1 MKTKTTMASTSRRS
15 AGSSTPSPSRQSR
28 QSSNRRSGR
37 KSNLATT
44 ATLDDDEE
52 DLSDLNDTE
61 DAMFNSRPVRSNGTR
76 HGNRST
82 SRTGLSAA
90 TSSNISSIHSP
101 KRKSE
106 RKKEERKAAV
116 RKETYDLDGTDSE
129 LSDAP
134 EDTGVNAAQPD
145 QGSNDPN
152 LTESDDDMAE
162 KLRAAGDGESLLGS
176 AISDREGGDT
186 DQEEERFIIED
197 SRRREAKADARRQR
211 DGSSPQRV
219 NKAASPPKYTK
230 RVQREDDPFPDNASG
245 SLSPQTLQQ
254 LGLDELFGEPDG
266 FHSSSE
272 PSFTDFFM
280 SESEEGTDEDGLELA
295 ARSDDDQLTTDD
307 EDDESDISDMEDGL
321 LSAPFLNEALAAGAG
336 TQLMPNNADAIAQA
350 DIPLLV
356 IEDLDGRLIYARAG
370 DGEAVFG
377 SDGEFEFVDDSEE
390 ESDED
395 DIHFP
400 MDGFNGTRWTNWRND
415 DGDETDEGETT
426 DELPNEDMPF
436 PRLLVGSVAPHGGRN
451 ARRARALAARSRRL
465 SPAHAQGRSRESS
478 ATKEMIE
485 SVEQNVNN
493 NEAVKD
499 QNSVEMANGNPSL
512 QDVDF
517 SISTEDL
524 ARDPKA
530 TLEAAARSLGLTV
543 DEVAQLVIGSAAS
556 TSNNAEANGQISDV
570 PNAAYLSPEM
580 SNVPLPIPVTPDQQR
595 FQALR
600 RAPLMGSFMPTSSK
614 GIHRAVIDGSNQAP
628 SPFSNRFGTQRKGLA
643 GGKKRQPSQS
653 TPSAKRL
660 RRESATSMAL
670 KSEFGENAESSA
682 QPETQIH
689 EEIDE
694 MDLDDVMDAS
704 MMWRGSYSS
713 SPPHGVLEEKVGSL
727 GKKSPAIRPSSAR
740 KSSNAGAASTSPE
753 KSTGLNLNAVARW
766 HRIPMGAFRDGQI
779 TASHAGSSSNA
790 IANQQQPLGSFL
802 LTRARGGG
810 QHGGKAGTS
819 SRLQAEHSPFRGRTC
834 GDSIHLGQAPKMTTM
849 RDAFIVSPVLWPS
862 NSNGQ
867 ALPNLHLGGRQTIQ
881 PVQGQNGANDARKM
895 MTRREKRERK
905 ARRAA
910 LKSALESAA
919 TAGTPDSSIQSPSKQ
934 NSSAASA
941 LLDSPS
947 TALPKLSITDASP
960 HGSPLASKSK
970 PFPPSGL
977 SKEISGSSA
986 EHGGSKVGEF
996 AVPDL
1001 AASAKNKSSG
1011 AIDIPSSSAFS
1022 SSPSMTAMVQGSQA
1036 SGTNMMSGSM
1046 PTTSP
1051 SSSLSSQHQPPSS
1064 VFGMPLHSPLFGS
1077 ILNPT
1082 NLGFR
1087 DDLDER
1093 DEEGILTI

>member
-1 MKTKTTMASTSRRS
+1 MKGKSNMGSSSRRN
-15 AGSSTPSPSRQSR
+15 AGSGTPSPSKQSHHSGSR
-28 QSSNRRSGR
+28 KSGR
-37 KSNLATT
+37 KSGLATS
-44 ATLDDDEE
+44 AIFGEDDE
-52 DLSDLNDTE
+52 DLSDLDDAE
-61 DAMFNSRPVRSNGTR
+61 DALFNSRPIRSNASRTGA
-76 HGNRST
+76 RST
-82 SRTGLSAA
+82 SRSGSNAP
-90 TSSNISSIHSP
+90 TSSNNIHSP
-101 KRKSE
+101 KRKTE
-106 RKKEERKAAV
+106 RKKEERKASV

-134 EDTGVNAAQPD
+134 EENSSNAKDARSHQESD
-145 QGSNDPN
+145 DPN
-152 LTESDDDMAE
+152 LTDSDDDMAE
-162 KLRAAGDGESLLGS
+162 RLRAAGDGESLLGS

-197 SRRREAKADARRQR
+197 ARRLQAKADARRQW
-211 DGSSPQRV
+211 DGSTPQRAEKSV
-219 NKAASPPKYTK
+219 SPSTQK
-230 RVQREDDPFPDNASG
+230 RRAQQDDDPFPDNASG

-254 LGLDELFGEPDG
+254 LGLDELFGEADG

-280 SESEEGTDEDGLELA
+280 SDSEDGTDDDDIELE

-307 EDDESDISDMEDGL
+307 DDDESDISDMEDGL
-321 LSAPFLNEALAAGAG
+321 LSAPFLSEALAAGAG
-336 TQLMPNNADAIAQA
+336 TQLMPHNPDAIAQA

-436 PRLLVGSVAPHGGRN
+436 PRLLVGSVAPRGGRN
-451 ARRARALAARSRRL
+451 ARRARALAARSRRI
-465 SPAHAQGRSRESS
+465 SPARARGHSREIS
-478 ATKEMIE
+478 ATKDVIE
-485 SVEQNVNN
+485 NIEQNANI
-493 NEAVKD
+493 NETVKE
-499 QNSVEMANGNPSL
+499 QSVAEAGNGNSATL

-524 ARDPKA
+524 ARDPQA
-530 TLEAAARSLGLTV
+530 TLEAAAKSLGLTV

-556 TSNNAEANGQISDV
+556 TSNNADGNVQASGI

-580 SNVPLPIPVTPDQQR
+580 NNVPLPIPVTPDQQR
-595 FQALR
+595 YQAFR

-614 GIHRAVIDGSNQAP
+614 GIHRAVIDGSSQAP

-643 GGKKRQPSQS
+643 NGKKRQPSQS
-653 TPSAKRL
+653 MSSAKRL
-660 RRESATSMAL
+660 RRESAASMAL
-670 KSEFGENAESSA
+670 NSEYSENHET
-682 QPETQIH
+682 QPEEDMH
-689 EEIDE
+689 EDIDE

-713 SPPHGVLEEKVGSL
+713 SPPHGSLEEKAGSL
-727 GKKSPAIRPSSAR
+727 GKKSPAMRPSSAR
-740 KSSNAGAASTSPE
+740 KASNAGASATSLE

-766 HRIPMGAFRDGQI
+766 HRIPMGAFRDGQV
-779 TASHAGSSSNA
+779 TASHAGSSSNVM
-790 IANQQQPLGSFL
+790 ANQQQPLGSFL

-810 QHGGKAGTS
+810 QHGGKNGAS
-819 SRLQAEHSPFRGRTC
+819 SRAQAEHSPFRGRTR

-867 ALPNLHLGGRQTIQ
+867 AVPNVQLGGHHQVNQ
-881 PVQGQNGANDARKM
+881 LVQGQNGANDTRKM
-895 MTRREKRERK
+895 TTRREKRERK

-919 TAGTPDSSIQSPSKQ
+919 TEDVPDSSSQSPSTQ
-934 NSSAASA
+934 VTNAGSA

-947 TALPKLSITDASP
+947 TALPRLSITDASP

-970 PFPPSGL
+970 LLPPSGL
-977 SKEISGSSA
+977 SKEITG
-986 EHGGSKVGEF
+986 EKVSEF
-996 AVPDL
+996 AVPDI
-1001 AASAKNKSSG
+1001 AASGKNKASG

-1022 SSPSMTAMVQGSQA
+1022 SSPSLTGMTHGSQA
-1036 SGTNMMSGSM
+1036 GVTNTMSGSM

>member
-1 MKTKTTMASTSRRS
+1 MKGKSAMASSSRRS
-15 AGSSTPSPSRQSR
+15 AGSSTPSPSRQSNL
-28 QSSNRRSGR
+28 SGNRKYGR
-37 KSNLATT
+37 KSGLATT
-44 ATLDDDEE
+44 AIFGEDDE
-52 DLSDLNDTE
+52 DLSDLDDAE
-61 DAMFNSRPVRSNGTR
+61 DAMFNSRPIRSNVAKSGA
-76 HGNRST
+76 RSN
-82 SRTGLSAA
+82 SRNPLSNPAP
-90 TSSNISSIHSP
+90 SSNIHSP
-101 KRKSE
+101 KRRPD
-106 RKKEERKAAV
+106 RKKEERKASV
-116 RKETYDLDGTDSE
+116 RKETYDLDGTDSD

-134 EDTGVNAAQPD
+134 EENSTIAKDSRSHHESD
-145 QGSNDPN
+145 EPN
-152 LTESDDDMAE
+152 LTDSDDDMAE
-162 KLRAAGDGESLLGS
+162 RLRAAGDGESLLGS

-197 SRRREAKADARRQR
+197 AQRQQAKAVARRQR
-211 DGSSPQRV
+211 DGSTPQRAEKSV
-219 NKAASPPKYTK
+219 SPSTQK
-230 RVQREDDPFPDNASG
+230 RRAQREDDPFPDNASG

-254 LGLDELFGEPDG
+254 LGLDELFGEADG

-280 SESEEGTDEDGLELA
+280 SDSEDGTDDDGLELE

-307 EDDESDISDMEDGL
+307 DDESDISDMEDGL
-321 LSAPFLNEALAAGAG
+321 LSAPFLSEALAAGAG
-336 TQLMPNNADAIAQA
+336 TQLMPHNADAIAQA

-377 SDGEFEFVDDSEE
+377 SDGEFEFVDDSDE

-400 MDGFNGTRWTNWRND
+400 MDGFNGTRWTNWRNE

-451 ARRARALAARSRRL
+451 ARRARALAARSRRI
-465 SPAHAQGRSRESS
+465 SPSRARGLSRESS
-478 ATKEMIE
+478 ATKDMIE
-485 SVEQNVNN
+485 SIEQNAKI
-493 NEAVKD
+493 NENAN
-499 QNSVEMANGNPSL
+499 QQSVAEAGNGNSTAL

-530 TLEAAARSLGLTV
+530 TLEAAAKSLGLTV

-556 TSNNAEANGQISDV
+556 TSNNAEANGQASGM

-595 FQALR
+595 YQAFR

-643 GGKKRQPSQS
+643 NGKKRQPSQS

-660 RRESATSMAL
+660 RRESAASMAL
-670 KSEFGENAESSA
+670 NSEYSENHENNA
-682 QPETQIH
+682 QPEENIN

-694 MDLDDVMDAS
+694 MDLDDVMDSS

-713 SPPHGVLEEKVGSL
+713 SPPHGSVEEKAGSL
-727 GKKSPAIRPSSAR
+727 GKKSPAIRPSSMR
-740 KSSNAGAASTSPE
+740 KASNAGAAASSPD

-766 HRIPMGAFRDGQI
+766 HRIPMGAFRDGQV
-779 TASHAGSSSNA
+779 TASHAGSSSNVM
-790 IANQQQPLGSFL
+790 ANQQQPLGSFL

-810 QHGGKAGTS
+810 QHGGKNGAS
-819 SRLQAEHSPFRGRTC
+819 SRSQAEHSPFRGRTR

-867 ALPNLHLGGRQTIQ
+867 ALSGAQLGAHHQINQVG
-881 PVQGQNGANDARKM
+881 QGQIGANDTRKM
-895 MTRREKRERK
+895 TTRREKRERK

-910 LKSALESAA
+910 LKSTLESAA
-919 TAGTPDSSIQSPSKQ
+919 TEDLPDPSAQSPSNQ
-934 NSSAASA
+934 ASNTGSAA

-947 TALPKLSITDASP
+947 TALPRLSITDASP
-960 HGSPLASKSK
+960 HGSPLASK
-970 PFPPSGL
+970 PNTLPPSGL
-977 SKEISGSSA
+977 SKEISG
-986 EHGGSKVGEF
+986 EKVSEF
-996 AVPDL
+996 AIPDT
-1001 AASAKNKSSG
+1001 AASAKNKISG

-1022 SSPSMTAMVQGSQA
+1022 SSPSMNGMPNGSQIG
-1036 SGTNMMSGSM
+1036 GTNPMSGSM

-1093 DEEGILTI
+1093 DEDGILSI

>member
-1 MKTKTTMASTSRRS
+1 MKGKSAMASSSRRS
-15 AGSSTPSPSRQSR
+15 AGSSTPSPSRQSH
-28 QSSNRRSGR
+28 QSSSRKSGR
-37 KSNLATT
+37 KSGLATS
-44 ATLDDDEE
+44 AIFGEDDE
-52 DLSDLNDTE
+52 DLSDLDDAE
-61 DAMFNSRPVRSNGTR
+61 DALFNSRPIRSNAS
-76 HGNRST
+76 RSGARSN
-82 SRTGLSAA
+82 SRSGSNAP
-90 TSSNISSIHSP
+90 TSSNNVHSP
-101 KRKSE
+101 KRKPE
-106 RKKEERKAAV
+106 RKKEERKASV
-116 RKETYDLDGTDSE
+116 RKEMYDLDGTDSE

-134 EDTGVNAAQPD
+134 EENSSNAKSHHESD
-145 QGSNDPN
+145 DPN
-152 LTESDDDMAE
+152 LTDSDDDMAE
-162 KLRAAGDGESLLGS
+162 RLRAAGDGESLLGS

-197 SRRREAKADARRQR
+197 ARRLQAKADARRQR
-211 DGSSPQRV
+211 DGSTPQRAEKSV
-219 NKAASPPKYTK
+219 SPSIQK
-230 RVQREDDPFPDNASG
+230 RRSQQDDDPFPDNASG

-254 LGLDELFGEPDG
+254 LGLDELFGEADG

-280 SESEEGTDEDGLELA
+280 SDSEVGTDDDDLELE
-295 ARSDDDQLTTDD
+295 ARSDDDQLTTDN
-307 EDDESDISDMEDGL
+307 DDESDISDMEDGL
-321 LSAPFLNEALAAGAG
+321 LSAPFLSEALAAGAG
-336 TQLMPNNADAIAQA
+336 TQLMPHNPDAIAQA

-390 ESDED
+390 ESEED

-436 PRLLVGSVAPHGGRN
+436 PRLLVGSVAPRGGRN
-451 ARRARALAARSRRL
+451 ARRARALAARSRRI
-465 SPAHAQGRSRESS
+465 SPARARGHSRELS
-478 ATKEMIE
+478 ATKDMIE
-485 SVEQNVNN
+485 NIEQNANI
-493 NEAVKD
+493 NENVKE
-499 QNSVEMANGNPSL
+499 QGVTETKNGNSAAL

-524 ARDPKA
+524 ARDPQA
-530 TLEAAARSLGLTV
+530 TLEAAAKSLGLTV

-556 TSNNAEANGQISDV
+556 TSNNADVNGQASGI

-580 SNVPLPIPVTPDQQR
+580 NNVPLPIPVTPDHQR
-595 FQALR
+595 YQAFR

-628 SPFSNRFGTQRKGLA
+628 SPFANRFGTQRKGLA
-643 GGKKRQPSQS
+643 NGKKRQPSQS

-660 RRESATSMAL
+660 RRESAASMAL
-670 KSEFGENAESSA
+670 NSEYSENHENSA
-682 QPETQIH
+682 QPEEGVH

-713 SPPHGVLEEKVGSL
+713 SPPHGSIEEKANSL
-727 GKKSPAIRPSSAR
+727 GKKSPAMRPSSAR
-740 KSSNAGAASTSPE
+740 KASNAGATATSPE

-766 HRIPMGAFRDGQI
+766 HRIPMGAFRDGQV
-779 TASHAGSSSNA
+779 TASHAGSSSNVL
-790 IANQQQPLGSFL
+790 ANQQPLGSFL
-802 LTRARGGG
+802 LTRGRGGG
-810 QHGGKAGTS
+810 QHGGKNGAS
-819 SRLQAEHSPFRGRTC
+819 SRAQAEHSPFRGRTR

-867 ALPNLHLGGRQTIQ
+867 AVPNVQLGGHYQANQ
-881 PVQGQNGANDARKM
+881 FVQGQNGANDTRKM
-895 MTRREKRERK
+895 TTRREKRERK

-919 TAGTPDSSIQSPSKQ
+919 TEDMPDPSAQSPYNQES
-934 NSSAASA
+934 NAGSA

-947 TALPKLSITDASP
+947 TALPRLSITDASP

-970 PFPPSGL
+970 PLPPSGL
-977 SKEISGSSA
+977 SKEIT
-986 EHGGSKVGEF
+986 GGKVSEF
-996 AVPDL
+996 AVPDV
-1001 AASAKNKSSG
+1001 AASGKNKASG

-1022 SSPSMTAMVQGSQA
+1022 SSPSMTGMTHGSQA
-1036 SGTNMMSGSM
+1036 GGTNPMSGSM

-1051 SSSLSSQHQPPSS
+1051 SSSLSSHHQPPSS

-1093 DEEGILTI
+1093 DEEGVLTI

>member
-1 MKTKTTMASTSRRS
+1 MKGKSAMASSSRRS
-15 AGSSTPSPSRQSR
+15 AGSHTPSPSRQSHP
-28 QSSNRRSGR
+28 SGSR
-37 KSNLATT
+37 KSDRKSGLATT
-44 ATLDDDEE
+44 AIFGEDDE
-52 DLSDLNDTE
+52 DLSDIDDAE
-61 DAMFNSRPVRSNGTR
+61 DAMFNSRPVRSNTA
-76 HGNRST
+76 RSGARSN
-82 SRTGLSAA
+82 SRNGYNAP
-90 TSSNISSIHSP
+90 TSSNTNSNHSP
-101 KRKSE
+101 KRKPE
-106 RKKEERKAAV
+106 RKKEERKASV

-134 EDTGVNAAQPD
+134 EENSTSAKDAMTRHESD
-145 QGSNDPN
+145 DPN
-152 LTESDDDMAE
+152 LTDSDDEMAE
-162 KLRAAGDGESLLGS
+162 KLREAGDGESLLGS

-197 SRRREAKADARRQR
+197 ARRLQAKADARRQR
-211 DGSSPQRV
+211 DGSTPQRTE
-219 NKAASPPKYTK
+219 KSISPSAQK
-230 RVQREDDPFPDNASG
+230 RRAQRDDDPFPDNASG

-280 SESEEGTDEDGLELA
+280 SDSEEGTDDDGLELE

-307 EDDESDISDMEDGL
+307 DDDESDISDMEDGL
-321 LSAPFLNEALAAGAG
+321 LSAPFLSEALAAGAG
-336 TQLMPNNADAIAQA
+336 TQLMPHNADAIAQA

-400 MDGFNGTRWTNWRND
+400 MDGFNGTRWTNWRNE

-436 PRLLVGSVAPHGGRN
+436 PRLLVGSVAPRGGRN
-451 ARRARALAARSRRL
+451 ARRARALAARSRRI
-465 SPAHAQGRSRESS
+465 SPARARGHSREVS
-478 ATKEMIE
+478 ATKDMIDNIE
-485 SVEQNVNN
+485 QNAKVNENVKEQNVAENENN
-493 NEAVKD
+493 A
-499 QNSVEMANGNPSL
+499 AL

-530 TLEAAARSLGLTV
+530 TLEAAAKSLGLSV

-556 TSNNAEANGQISDV
+556 TSNNLDVNGQAPGI
-570 PNAAYLSPEM
+570 PNASYLSPEM
-580 SNVPLPIPVTPDQQR
+580 NNVPLPIPVTPEQQR
-595 FQALR
+595 YQAFR
-600 RAPLMGSFMPTSSK
+600 RAPLMGSFMPTSTK
-614 GIHRAVIDGSNQAP
+614 GVHRAVIDGSNQAP

-643 GGKKRQPSQS
+643 NGKKRQPSQS

-660 RRESATSMAL
+660 RRESAASMAYN
-670 KSEFGENAESSA
+670 SEYGESHENSA
-682 QPETQIH
+682 QPEENIH
-689 EEIDE
+689 EEEIDE

-704 MMWRGSYSS
+704 MMWRGSYGS
-713 SPPHGVLEEKVGSL
+713 SPPHGSMEEKAGSL
-727 GKKSPAIRPSSAR
+727 GKKSPAMRPSSGR
-740 KSSNAGAASTSPE
+740 KASNAGASGTSSE
-753 KSTGLNLNAVARW
+753 KSTGLNMNAVARW
-766 HRIPMGAFRDGQI
+766 HRIPMGAFRDGQV
-779 TASHAGSSSNA
+779 TASHAGSSSNVM
-790 IANQQQPLGSFL
+790 ANQQQPLGSFL

-810 QHGGKAGTS
+810 QHGGKNGS
-819 SRLQAEHSPFRGRTC
+819 SLRAQAEHSPFRGRTR

-849 RDAFIVSPVLWPS
+849 QDAFIVSPVLWPS

-867 ALPNLHLGGRQTIQ
+867 ARTNASLGQQQMHQFIQ
-881 PVQGQNGANDARKM
+881 SQNNANDTRKM
-895 MTRREKRERK
+895 TTRREKRERK

-919 TAGTPDSSIQSPSKQ
+919 TEGTPDPIAQSPSNQ
-934 NSSAASA
+934 TSNAGSA

-970 PFPPSGL
+970 PLPPSGL
-977 SKEISGSSA
+977 SKEISG
-986 EHGGSKVGEF
+986 GKIGEF
-996 AVPDL
+996 AVPDA
-1001 AASAKNKSSG
+1001 AASAGKNKSSG

-1022 SSPSMTAMVQGSQA
+1022 SSPSMTGITQGSQA
-1036 SGTNMMSGSM
+1036 GVTNPMSGSM

-1093 DEEGILTI
+1093 DDEGVLTI